1 MQYTVVQKPASF
13 FFCISGLCADQ
24 RYGMFAHLRSMVVM
38 CTLRCNSGTI
48 KIVFIKP
55 IFGVAEPESG
65 GAGLQ
70 MRLWLSLKID
80 LFYSQTQCRS
90 RPKKGLAQLRSM
102 ELDKNGL
109 CLKQRSN
116 CCHLS
121 IDIVYRS

>member
-13 FFCISGLCADQ
+13 FVVLAGFVLISDTVRLPTSG
-24 RYGMFAHLRSMVVM
+24 RVVM

-70 MRLWLSLKID
+70 MRLWLLKID